1 MTESRPVSLPFA
13 VDPGERPE
21 GWRRTSADIEESLWG
36 PDLGHGR
43 AGVPVS
49 VGTCGDDTGL
59 SELALCSPRGTP
71 LSPPGSGGQPPPV
84 DILLRS
90 AARWSVRERSVCLQ
104 KWEGVV
110 VSSGSDSFFARLVD
124 LTGDTPDEEVEIP
137 REEVSASDCAHLRE
151 GAAFYWTIGYSD
163 SVKGQRRRV
172 SEIRFRRLPAW
183 TEEDIQRAEREA
195 EEFGFVLGSR

>member
-1 MTESRPVSLPFA
+1 
-13 VDPGERPE
+13 
-21 GWRRTSADIEESLWG
+21 
-36 PDLGHGR
+36 
-43 AGVPVS
+43 
-49 VGTCGDDTGL
+49 
-59 SELALCSPRGTP
+59 
-71 LSPPGSGGQPPPV
+71 
-84 DILLRS
+84 
-90 AARWSVRERSVCLQ
+90 
-104 KWEGVV
+104 

-137 REEVSASDCAHLRE
+137 REEVSASDCALLRE
-151 GAAFYWTIGYSD
+151 GAVFYWTIGYSD